1 MRNGSDDGSGFD
13 VIMASV
19 DTTMVVVTTAAG
31 GERAGCLVG
40 FHAQS
45 SIDPRRYTVWLSKA
59 NHTYR
64 VALRAGHV
72 AVHFLTEHDL
82 ALAERF
88 GTLTGDTTDKFGGLR
103 VTDGPDGV
111 PLLAESANGF
121 AARRIAL
128 LDEGGDHVCV
138 VTEPVR
144 TWAGDRFAPLTLR
157 RVQHLEPGHST
168 EERNSPPTERAAPTG
183 ATGG

>member
-1 MRNGSDDGSGFD
+1 
-13 VIMASV
+13 MASV
-19 DTTMVVVTTAAG
+19 DNRMIVVTTAVG

-64 VALRAGHV
+64 VAIRASHL
-72 AVHFLTEHDL
+72 AVHFLTEHDVP
-82 ALAERF
+82 LAERF
-88 GTLTGDTTDKFGGLR
+88 GTLTGDTTDKFDGIA
-103 VTDGPDGV
+103 VADGPGSV
-111 PLLAESANGF
+111 PLLAACPNRF

-138 VTEPVR
+138 VLEPVQ
-144 TWAGDRFAPLTLR
+144 TSSGGRFAPLSLA
-157 RVQHLEPGHST
+157 RVRHLEPGHRT
-168 EERNSPPTERAAPTG
+168 VERHSPPTERAADV
-183 ATGG
+183 AAW